1 MKTIFDNIQKG
12 RNYKIIEQ
20 CIKDGSIKQ
29 DSLPYCYS
37 LFSKTE
43 FSEYRSL
50 KSNFL
55 QSVFTYEHLFN
66 VEYLCEHLQI
76 TENDCYALKNA
87 KIKKAYFPVTS
98 HNNGNESEL
107 QELIFFDAELES
119 SILTFPNENNHVK
132 DALVSVSKALKR
144 NFFIMFDNYFAG
156 RSFSLA
162 AAASALLKEDKLK
175 HFAFSGEVKENGNI
189 AKVENLPAKR
199 KISEEK
205 GFFFVSP
212 DSMDN
217 LNELTKL
224 SAETIHI
231 PFIQLFGKKKS
242 ELEKNLERISDNEI
256 VNDYK
261 IWVGILG
268 GDNSLVFTHTEG
280 MLENIIEV
288 WDKLLLEFY
297 EKINKLYQLP
307 YYVNIH
313 FLGSLSAFA
322 FLSGI
327 VFGAKNKITIYH
339 YQDGDIFR
347 VMDFSKKSARLL
359 KSKTKKYEKIKY
371 SVEYTG
377 TESEDAAIVIYL
389 ASHNPKN
396 DAQKYIKSHLKC
408 GLLFICLE
416 NNQGNIDL
424 NEDDWIKTV
433 AEIYSLVDEAG
444 ELIGKSI
451 RKYHFFMSIPVP
463 VAFGFGMAYGDYK
476 KIAVYNYDKSQ
487 STYKK
492 VADSDLSRNL
502 KMAF

>member
-1 MKTIFDNIQKG
+1 MKTIFDNIQEG
-12 RNYKIIEQ
+12 RNHKIIEQ
-20 CIKDGSIKQ
+20 CIKDGSINQ

-43 FSEYRSL
+43 FAEYRSL

-55 QSVFTYEHLFN
+55 QSVFIYDHLFN

-87 KIKKAYFPVTS
+87 KIKRAYFPVTS
-98 HNNGNESEL
+98 HNNGNESEI
-107 QELIFFDAELES
+107 QELIFFDVELES
-119 SILTFPNENNHVK
+119 STLTFPNENNHVK
-132 DALVSVSKALKR
+132 DALISVSKALKR

-162 AAASALLKEDKLK
+162 AAAAGLLKEDKLK
-175 HFAFSGEVKENGNI
+175 YFAFSGEVKENANI

-205 GFFFVSP
+205 DLFFVSP
-212 DSMDN
+212 DSVDN
-217 LNELTKL
+217 LNQLTKL
-224 SAETIHI
+224 NAETVDI
-231 PFIQLFGKKKS
+231 PFIQLFGKQKT
-242 ELEKNLERISDNEI
+242 ELEKNLEKISGNEI

-268 GDNSLVFTHTEG
+268 GDKSLVFTHTEE
-280 MLENIIEV
+280 MLENTTEV
-288 WDKLLLEFY
+288 WDELLLDFY

-327 VFGAKNKITIYH
+327 VFGAKNKITIHH
-339 YQDGDIFR
+339 YQDGSIFR
-347 VMDFSKKSARLL
+347 VMDFSEKSVRLL
-359 KSKTKKYEKIKY
+359 KSKTKKYEKVKY
-371 SVEYTG
+371 SVEYTVA
-377 TESEDAAIVIYL
+377 ESEDAAIVIYL

-396 DAQKYIKSHLKC
+396 DAQKYIESHLKC
-408 GLLFICLE
+408 SLLFICLE

-476 KIAVYNYDKSQ
+476 KIAVYNYVKSQ